1 MQTRIIHTKVWDDEW
16 FQGLSD
22 DAQRLFIY
30 LLTCQD
36 VNQCGMFEITDRKL
50 TYYIRFEG
58 ERLKKAKKE
67 LEPKVIFHNSWV
79 YIKNINKFNKF
90 RGDRNV
96 SASLSE
102 LLKVPTDFIEYIR
115 SIDTSMD
122 TSIYTTLN
130 HNLNHNTNLNL
141 NHAEEEPI
149 MTREFMEEMRSKIS
163 EKLQMDAKERKKN
176 I

>member
-1 MQTRIIHTKVWDDEW
+1 MQTRIIHTKIWDDEW
-16 FQGLSD
+16 FQTLGD
-22 DAQRLFIY
+22 DPQKLFIY

-50 TYYIRFEG
+50 NYYLHLEG
-58 ERLKKAKKE
+58 DRLTKAKKG

-79 YIKNINKFNKF
+79 YIRNLNKFNKF
-90 RGDRNV
+90 SGDRNV

-102 LLKVPTDFIEYIR
+102 LLKVPTSFIEYIR

-130 HNLNHNTNLNL
+130 HNLNNNTNLNL
-141 NHAEEEPI
+141 NYKEEQL
-149 MTREFMEEMRSKIS
+149 MTKDFMEEMRNKIS
-163 EKLQMDAKERKKN
+163 EKLKMDKTNKKGN